1 MRVLEKK
8 IIIHILYGVV
18 SRAEWL
24 SVKSPW
30 IM

>member
-1 MRVLEKK
+1 MRVLERN
-8 IIIHILYGVV
+8 HNSYSSGVV